1 MSSTKTANFSDLCS
15 GTILDNPT
23 SMDNQADRRKFL
35 GSLIIP
41 LILVALMWL
50 VKIIEVSFGI
60 DLGSWGVVPHT
71 PRGLI
76 GIFTLPFLHG
86 SWEHLLSNSVPIL
99 VLGTALYYCYPTLAN
114 RVMLITYLASGLLTW
129 GIGNPHSVHIGASA
143 LVYGLNLFLITSGF
157 IRGNRMLIV
166 IALIMVFLYGS
177 FIWGMIPA
185 LAIPQNISW
194 EGHLSGAI
202 IGVLLALFLRKEGP
216 QKEVYHWEEEE
227 DDDDTALRQA
237 QGPQNA
243 TTGSAADA
251 STNEETEEKPYWDV
265 PTPSNDELTVR
276 YRIKH

>member
-1 MSSTKTANFSDLCS
+1 MFPSAKFSDLCS
-15 GTILDNPT
+15 GIIIDKRHI
-23 SMDNQADRRKFL
+23 MDEKAEKRKFF
-35 GSLIIP
+35 GSLVIP

-76 GIFTLPFLHG
+76 GILTLPFLHG

-216 QKEVYHWEEEE
+216 QKEVYHWDEEEE
-227 DDDDTALRQA
+227 DDASIDSGDDVS
-237 QGPQNA
+237 
-243 TTGSAADA
+243 TGST
-251 STNEETEEKPYWDV
+251 SEKPYWDV

-276 YRIKH
+276 YRFKH

>member
-1 MSSTKTANFSDLCS
+1 MEDK
-15 GTILDNPT
+15 
-23 SMDNQADRRKFL
+23 QERKKFL

-60 DLGSWGVVPHT
+60 NLGRWGVTPHT
-71 PRGLI
+71 AQGLI
-76 GIFTLPFLHG
+76 GILTLPFLHG

-99 VLGTALYYCYPTLAN
+99 VLGTALYYCYPSLAN
-114 RVMLITYLASGLLTW
+114 RVLLIIYLASGLITW
-129 GIGNPHSVHIGASA
+129 CIGNPETTHIGASA

-177 FIWGMIPA
+177 FIWGMIPS

-202 IGVLLALFLRKEGP
+202 IGVLLAVFLRKEGP
-216 QKEVYHWEEEE
+216 QKEVYHWDEEE
-227 DDDDTALRQA
+227 DEEDAESAALRPFDGT
-237 QGPQNA
+237 QGA
-243 TTGSAADA
+243 T
-251 STNEETEEKPYWDV
+251 STSEESKEKPYWDV

-276 YRIKH
+276 YRFRH